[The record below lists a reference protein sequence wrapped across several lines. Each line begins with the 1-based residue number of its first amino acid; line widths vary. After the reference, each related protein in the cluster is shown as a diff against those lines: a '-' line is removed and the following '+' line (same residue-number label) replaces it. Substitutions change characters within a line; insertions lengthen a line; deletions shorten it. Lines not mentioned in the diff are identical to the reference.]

1 MKRSTTNRKSGYHK
15 KWDSSRLRS
24 SPLSTTYNQRLPKE
38 LLHVFERFLRDGE
51 ITHGPF
57 PLHRE
62 RGLCPHLQRQ
72 LKSVNR
78 LADQRFAILA
88 ARTRALVVQCG
99 TQVVLG
105 PGPLLRQ
112 MVVGVDRE
120 RLTIG
125 LYGLGQQLR
134 PVIAARAHALL
145 AQHDTQVVLG
155 SGPVLG

>member
-1 MKRSTTNRKSGYHK
+1 M
-15 KWDSSRLRS
+15 
-24 SPLSTTYNQRLPKE
+24 
-38 LLHVFERFLRDGE
+38 
-51 ITHGPF
+51 
-57 PLHRE
+57 
-62 RGLCPHLQRQ
+62 
-72 LKSVNR
+72 NR